1 MSTKSKYKEN
11 NFSPENLLN
20 SNYKDQNNLNE
31 DERINIKHLL
41 KRIHDERKQE
51 RKNSVSVGVVFLSII
66 LIFSFVQN

>member
-1 MSTKSKYKEN
+1 MNSESKYKEN

-41 KRIHDERKQE
+41 KRIRDKRKQDK
-51 RKNSVSVGVVFLSII
+51 KNSISIGFVFLSFF
-66 LIFSFVQN
+66 LIFFYVQN